1 MKEVTDKNFGVLIAF
16 LLPGFILLWSLSFSW
31 PEIGFWFKSTDS
43 DSPTVGN
50 FLYATLA
57 SLAIGLLISAIRW
70 FFVDHLLSFC
80 GGQVNALS
88 GLRRPDLD
96 LSSLSN
102 KDVLAA
108 YNGAVENHYR
118 YYQYY
123 SNTLVAEIIG
133 FGSYA
138 YARSALFSRLSIL
151 VGFISLILL
160 FASGDSLSKYY
171 RAASQILNTSAKGE
185 ANDKRLGPSDAN
197 EEINGQEDGEEN
209 FKKGGGQEGGGQE
222 VGGQERGGQEGGGQE
237 VGGQERGDQEGG
249 GQEVGGQED
258 PMRNGPARIDIA

>member
-16 LLPGFILLWSLSFSW
+16 LLPGFMLIWSLSFSW
-31 PEIGFWFKSTDS
+31 PEIGLWLKSSDS

-80 GGQVNALS
+80 GGRVNALS
-88 GLRRPDLD
+88 GLRRPYLN

-123 SNTLVAEIIG
+123 SNSLVAGIIG

-138 YARSALFSRLSIL
+138 FVRSALLSRLSIL
-151 VGFISLILL
+151 AGFVSLILL
-160 FASGDSLSKYY
+160 CASGDSLSRYY

-197 EEINGQEDGEEN
+197 EEISSEEDGEEN

-222 VGGQERGGQEGGGQE
+222 GGGQEGGGQEGGGQE
-237 VGGQERGDQEGG
+237 VGGQE
-249 GQEVGGQED
+249 VGGQED
-258 PMRNGPARIDIA
+258 LLRNGPAQIDIA